1 MRVTTTKCANVFA
14 FGNARYA
21 GGNLARGEAH
31 KKGMML
37 LVFSIIVIALFIEA
51 VVGALK
57 PLWKADGTPMTVTEM
72 VSIGIGI
79 LIAVLTKMDIVSY
92 ACDYSVWDMPEWAHY
107 ILYVMTGIG
116 VGRGPSFV
124 YDLWK
129 SMMKWKDI
137 DFTAILKQITPV
149 PVAALEAEAVD
160 VDLEISHWSVA
171 QLRQFCELN
180 HIPTVGCVTKQ
191 DYMEAIEMGGSLKPP
206 TEE

>member
-1 MRVTTTKCANVFA
+1 M
-14 FGNARYA
+14 
-21 GGNLARGEAH
+21 GEAH

-137 DFTAILKQITPV
+137 DFTAILKQITAPV
-149 PVAALEAEAVD
+149 DVAEAQTAV

>member
-1 MRVTTTKCANVFA
+1 M
-14 FGNARYA
+14 
-21 GGNLARGEAH
+21 
-31 KKGMML
+31 
-37 LVFSIIVIALFIEA
+37 FSIIVIALFIEA

-57 PLWKADGTPMTVTEM
+57 PLWKADGTPMTVTEI
-72 VSIGIGI
+72 VSICIGI

-129 SMMKWKDI
+129 AMMKWKDI
-137 DFTAILKQITPV
+137 DFTALLKTIVPTPV
-149 PVAALEAEAVD
+149 NVVEAETAD
-160 VDLEISHWSVA
+160 ADDLDIAHWSVS
-171 QLRQFCELN
+171 QLKLFCELN

-206 TEE
+206 STDPIIGE

>member
-1 MRVTTTKCANVFA
+1 
-14 FGNARYA
+14 
-21 GGNLARGEAH
+21 
-31 KKGMML
+31 MM
-37 LVFSIIVIALFIEA
+37 FSIIVIALFIEA

-57 PLWKADGTPMTVTEM
+57 PLWKADGTPMTVTEI
-72 VSIGIGI
+72 VSICIGI
-79 LIAVLTKMDIVSY
+79 VIAVLTKMDIVSY
-92 ACDYSVWDMPEWAHY
+92 ACDYATWDMPEWTHY

-137 DFTAILKQITPV
+137 DFNAMLKQITAIPV
-149 PVAALEAEAVD
+149 NVTEAETAE

-206 TEE
+206 TTEE